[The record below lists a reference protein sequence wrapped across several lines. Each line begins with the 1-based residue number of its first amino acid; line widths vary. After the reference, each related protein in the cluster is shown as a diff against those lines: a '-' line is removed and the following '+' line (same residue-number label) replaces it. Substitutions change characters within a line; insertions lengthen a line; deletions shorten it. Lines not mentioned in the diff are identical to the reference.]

1 MDIPLLLR
9 QTGFF
14 QTWKGRERFVVFQ
27 TDFGNGL
34 PFLQIWHAWQSDP
47 QAPKRLH
54 FFALVKNPT
63 HPLICPDSLPASL
76 AQYAHQLQNRI
87 PLSLPGLHRLEFEQ
101 GRIVLTLGFG
111 PLKNMGLQL
120 QADAFLISP
129 ENTPSEFPLR
139 HLSRIAAPGA
149 KLAAASLTE
158 HERAELLEAG
168 FQTAPCTPAGP
179 WTGQLLRPGP
189 VLPPAS
195 PRSAI
200 VIGAGLAGTA
210 IASRLARRGWE
221 THLIEKLPHPAQE
234 ASGNRAAVLSPMVA
248 RDESRTAR
256 LSRACFFHLLREL
269 RNLHETG
276 FPVEWSDCGVLQ
288 MAKSAKEAAGFPSI
302 AERFPSEYLQSISAE
317 TAQTKLGSPVASLF
331 FPMGG
336 WVNPASLCAARL
348 DAAGPNLHRH
358 FNEKALRIEP
368 APGGWS
374 VFGNETRQLAQ
385 SSVLVLANAH
395 EALQFPALHGLRF
408 KKVRGQ
414 VTHLPEHL
422 LPSLPHVL
430 CRDGYLTPAHDG
442 FCCLGATYDFDT
454 ESRSLDPAGHR
465 ANLARLP
472 ELLGGDPPA
481 VDPETLP
488 GRVGFRTLTPDR
500 LPLVGA
506 LPDFSQPPSDELWK
520 IARHPGLYGLLGLG
534 SRGLVWSS
542 LMAELLA
549 SQITGEPLPLERDL
563 VDATDPARFRVRD
576 FRNQTSL

>member
-14 QTWKGRERFVVFQ
+14 HAWKGRERFVVFQ

-34 PFLQIWHAWQSDP
+34 PFLQIWHAWQCDP

-54 FFALVKNPT
+54 FFALAQPDAA
-63 HPLICPDSLPASL
+63 PLPPSSSSEL
-76 AQYAHQLQNRI
+76 ARLLHAVWPR
-87 PLSLPGLHRLEFEQ
+87 PLPGLHRLEFEQ
-101 GRIVLTLGFG
+101 GRIVLTLGFA
-111 PLKNMGLQL
+111 PPKNMGLQL

-139 HLSRIAAPGA
+139 HLSRYAAPGA
-149 KLAAASLTE
+149 ILAAASLQT
-158 HERAELLEAG
+158 HQRAELLEAG
-168 FQTAPCTPAGP
+168 FQTSPCDPSGL

-195 PRSAI
+195 PNSAI

-210 IASRLARRGWE
+210 IASRLALRGWE

-234 ASGNRAAVLSPMVA
+234 ASGNRAAVLSPMVSK
-248 RDESRTAR
+248 DESRTAR
-256 LSRACFFHLLREL
+256 LSCACFLHLLREIRQL
-269 RNLHETG
+269 NETG
-276 FPVEWSDCGVLQ
+276 FPVEWSDCGMLQ
-288 MAKSAKEAAGFPSI
+288 LAKSREEESALSSI
-302 AERFPSEYLQSISAE
+302 AARYPQDYLQFLSAE
-317 TAQTKLGSPVASLF
+317 AMREKIGHSVPGLF
-331 FPMGG
+331 FPSGG
-336 WVNPASLCAARL
+336 WVNPASLCRARL

-368 APGGWS
+368 TTHGWN
-374 VFGNETRQLAQ
+374 VFGNETKPLVQ

-414 VTHLPEHL
+414 VTHLPEPL
-422 LPSLPHVL
+422 LPPVAHVL

-454 ESRSLDPAGHR
+454 DSRALNPAGHR

-472 ELLGGDPPA
+472 ELLGIDLPA
-481 VDPETLP
+481 VDPETLL

-500 LPLVGA
+500 LPVVGA
-506 LPDFSQPPSDELWK
+506 LPDFSRPPADELRK
-520 IARHPGLYGLLGLG
+520 IARLPGLYGLLGLG

-549 SQITGEPLPLERDL
+549 SEITGDPLPLERDL
-563 VDATDPARFRVRD
+563 VDATDPARFQVRA
-576 FRNQTSL
+576 FRSQPSL